1 MASKK
6 ELRALITLAGKI
18 DPSLQAAM
26 LKATKMN
33 LNMVQNSKKSAG
45 AMSSVWNIAKG
56 VFTGNLMTRGLSMI
70 TDAIKTVTK
79 QGVELASSLTEVQ
92 NVVDTAFGQSSKQVD
107 QWASTALD
115 KFGLSELQA
124 KQFTGTLGAMLK
136 SSGISSKYLVQM
148 SQNLTALSGDFASF
162 FNLDHEDAFNKI
174 RSGIAGET
182 EPLKQLGIN
191 MSVANLEAFAL
202 SKGITTSYKDMDQ
215 ASQVMLR
222 YAYLMEVSKDAQGDF
237 AKTLDTSYANQKR
250 LLTTN
255 LSQMMANL
263 ASKSLPVLTKGIK
276 LLNEYVGKID
286 VNKIGDFI
294 AEKLGAAFDLVSR
307 YGPMAIDAIKSFGG
321 WVLDAFSKIK
331 PGLSWFV
338 TEALPAGIDAV
349 SRFARFIID
358 NWPHIGPII
367 AGIAAVVGGLAVKL
381 LLIPKIISTYKAVS
395 STFSMIGT
403 ALTSPFGTAI
413 LVIGALV
420 AAGIWLYNNWDWISK
435 SIVGIWENHVMPFF
449 SGIGEWFSGVWNGV
463 VDGFKHVWSGVSE
476 WFSGVWNGVVSGFK
490 FAWDGIAKWF
500 TGLWNGVVGIFKG
513 YINTYIG
520 MFNFVIGALN
530 KIQFDVPD
538 WVPLVG
544 GKHIG
549 INIPLIPTFAEGG
562 FTDRPAI
569 FGEAGLEAAI
579 PIKYRNPRSIAIL
592 NQTAKAIGAEP
603 ARGNPAIS
611 LTFNFNGPVSNKEEI
626 TSGVKAA
633 KDYILEVLDEY
644 FDGRGRPEFG

>member
-202 SKGITTSYKDMDQ
+202 SKGITTAYKDMDQ

-276 LLNEYVGKID
+276 LLNDYVGKID

-307 YGPMAIDAIKSFGG
+307 YGPMAIDAIKSLGG

-338 TEALPAGIDAV
+338 TEALPAGIDTV

-358 NWPHIGPII
+358 NWSHIGPII
-367 AGIAAVVGGLAVKL
+367 AGIATAVGGLAVKL

-395 STFSMIGT
+395 STFSMVGT
-403 ALTSPFGTAI
+403 ALTSPFGNVI

-435 SIVGIWENHVMPFF
+435 GIVGIWENHVMPFF
-449 SGIGEWFSGVWNGV
+449 AGIGEWFSGIWNGV
-463 VDGFKHVWSGVSE
+463 VNGFKSA
-476 WFSGVWNGVVSGFK
+476 WNGITSWFTNL
-490 FAWDGIAKWF
+490 WDGI
-500 TGLWNGVVGIFKG
+500 VGIFKG
-513 YINTYIG
+513 YINTYIKI
-520 MFNFVIGALN
+520 FNFVIGGLN

-538 WVPLVG
+538 WVPLIG

-549 INIPLIPTFAEGG
+549 INIPLLKEFAKGG

-579 PIKYRNPRSIAIL
+579 PIKYRNPRSISIL
-592 NQTAKAIGAEP
+592 NQTAKMIGAE
-603 ARGNPAIS
+603 ATGGSPAIS
-611 LTFNFNGPVSNKEEI
+611 LTFNFNGPVSNKEEV
-626 TSGVKAA
+626 TSGVQAA
-633 KDYILEVLDEY
+633 KEYILEVLEEY
-644 FDGRGRPEFG
+644 FDGRRRLEFG

>member
-92 NVVDTAFGQSSKQVD
+92 NVVDTAFGQTSKQID

-202 SKGITTSYKDMDQ
+202 SKGITTAYKDMDQ

-276 LLNEYVGKID
+276 LLNDYVGKID

-307 YGPMAIDAIKSFGG
+307 YGPMAIDAIKSLGG

-338 TEALPAGIDAV
+338 TEALPAGIDTV

-367 AGIAAVVGGLAVKL
+367 AGIATTAGLLAAKL
-381 LLIPKIISTYKAVS
+381 LLIPKIINTFKSVTSTIS
-395 STFSMIGT
+395 SIGT
-403 ALTSPFGTAI
+403 LLTSPFGMAIIAIGI
-413 LVIGALV
+413 LVG
-420 AAGIWLYNNWDWISK
+420 AGIWLYNNWDWISK
-435 SIVGIWENHVMPFF
+435 GIVGIWENHVMPFF
-449 SGIGEWFSGVWNGV
+449 AGIGEWFSGIWNGV
-463 VDGFKHVWSGVSE
+463 VNGFKSA
-476 WFSGVWNGVVSGFK
+476 WNGITSWFTNL
-490 FAWDGIAKWF
+490 WDGI
-500 TGLWNGVVGIFKG
+500 VGIFKG
-513 YINTYIG
+513 YINTYIKI
-520 MFNFVIGALN
+520 FNFVIGGLN

-538 WVPLVG
+538 WVPLIG

-549 INIPLIPTFAEGG
+549 INIPLLKEFAEGG

-579 PIKYRNPRSIAIL
+579 PIKYRNPRSISIL
-592 NQTAKAIGAEP
+592 NQTAKMIGAE
-603 ARGNPAIS
+603 ATGGSPAIS
-611 LTFNFNGPVSNKEEI
+611 LTFNFNGPVSNKEEV
-626 TSGVKAA
+626 TSGVQAA
-633 KDYILEVLDEY
+633 KEYILEMLEEY
-644 FDGRGRPEFG
+644 FDGRRRLEFG

>member
-92 NVVDTAFGQSSKQVD
+92 NVVDTAFGQSSKQID

-202 SKGITTSYKDMDQ
+202 SKGITTAYKDMDQ

-276 LLNEYVGKID
+276 LLNDYVGKID

-307 YGPMAIDAIKSFGG
+307 YGPMAIDAIKSLGG

-338 TEALPAGIDAV
+338 TEALPAGIDTV

-367 AGIAAVVGGLAVKL
+367 AGIATTAGLLAAKL
-381 LLIPKIISTYKAVS
+381 LLIPKIINTFKSVTSTIS
-395 STFSMIGT
+395 SIGT
-403 ALTSPFGTAI
+403 LLTSPFGMAIIAIGI
-413 LVIGALV
+413 LVG
-420 AAGIWLYNNWDWISK
+420 AGIWLYNNWDWISK
-435 SIVGIWENHVMPFF
+435 GIVGIWENHVMPFF
-449 SGIGEWFSGVWNGV
+449 AGIGEWFSGIWNGV
-463 VDGFKHVWSGVSE
+463 VNGFKSA
-476 WFSGVWNGVVSGFK
+476 WNGITSWFTNL
-490 FAWDGIAKWF
+490 WDGI
-500 TGLWNGVVGIFKG
+500 VGIFKG
-513 YINTYIG
+513 YINTYIKI
-520 MFNFVIGALN
+520 FNFVIGGLN

-538 WVPLVG
+538 WVPLIG

-549 INIPLIPTFAEGG
+549 INIPLLKEFAEGG

-579 PIKYRNPRSIAIL
+579 PIKYRNPRSISIL
-592 NQTAKAIGAEP
+592 NQTAKMIGAE
-603 ARGNPAIS
+603 ATGGSPAIS
-611 LTFNFNGPVSNKEEI
+611 LTFNFNGPVSNKEEV
-626 TSGVKAA
+626 TSGVQAA
-633 KDYILEVLDEY
+633 KEYILEMLEEY
-644 FDGRGRPEFG
+644 FDGRRRLEFG

>member
-92 NVVDTAFGQSSKQVD
+92 NVVDTAFGQSSKQID

-162 FNLDHEDAFNKI
+162 FNLDHEEAFNKI

-191 MSVANLEAFAL
+191 MSIANLEAFAL
-202 SKGITTSYKDMDQ
+202 SKGITTAYKDMDQ

-276 LLNEYVGKID
+276 LLNDYVGKID

-307 YGPMAIDAIKSFGG
+307 YGPMAIDAIKSLGG

-338 TEALPAGIDAV
+338 TEALPAGIDTV

-358 NWPHIGPII
+358 NWSHIGPII
-367 AGIAAVVGGLAVKL
+367 AGIATAVGGLAVKL

-395 STFSMIGT
+395 STFSMVGT
-403 ALTSPFGTAI
+403 ALTSPFGNVI

-435 SIVGIWENHVMPFF
+435 GIVGIWENHVMPFF
-449 SGIGEWFSGVWNGV
+449 AGIGEWFSGIWNGV
-463 VDGFKHVWSGVSE
+463 VNGFKSA
-476 WFSGVWNGVVSGFK
+476 WNGITSWFTNL
-490 FAWDGIAKWF
+490 WDGI
-500 TGLWNGVVGIFKG
+500 VGIFKG
-513 YINTYIG
+513 YINTYIKI
-520 MFNFVIGALN
+520 FNFVIGGLN

-538 WVPLVG
+538 WVPLIG

-549 INIPLIPTFAEGG
+549 INIPLLKEFAEGG

-579 PIKYRNPRSIAIL
+579 PIKYRNPRSISIL
-592 NQTAKAIGAEP
+592 NQTAKMIGAEP
-603 ARGNPAIS
+603 AGGSPAIS
-611 LTFNFNGPVSNKEEI
+611 LTFNFHGPVSNKEEV
-626 TSGVKAA
+626 TSGVQAA
-633 KDYILEVLDEY
+633 KEYILEVLDEY
-644 FDGRGRPEFG
+644 FDGRRRPEFG

>member
-1 MASKK
+1 VIHVASKK

-92 NVVDTAFGQSSKQVD
+92 NVVDTAFGQSSKQID

-162 FNLDHEDAFNKI
+162 FNLDHEEAFNKI

-202 SKGITTSYKDMDQ
+202 SKGITTAYKDMDQ

-276 LLNEYVGKID
+276 LLNDYVGKID

-307 YGPMAIDAIKSFGG
+307 YGPMAIDAIKSLGG

-338 TEALPAGIDAV
+338 TEALPAGIDTV

-367 AGIAAVVGGLAVKL
+367 AGIATTAGLLAAKL
-381 LLIPKIISTYKAVS
+381 LLIPKIINTFKSVTSTIS
-395 STFSMIGT
+395 SIGT
-403 ALTSPFGTAI
+403 LLTSPFGMAIIAIGI
-413 LVIGALV
+413 LVG
-420 AAGIWLYNNWDWISK
+420 AGIWLYNNWDWISK
-435 SIVGIWENHVMPFF
+435 GIVGIWENHVMPFF
-449 SGIGEWFSGVWNGV
+449 AGIGEWFSGIWNGV
-463 VDGFKHVWSGVSE
+463 VNGFKSA
-476 WFSGVWNGVVSGFK
+476 WNGITSWFTNL
-490 FAWDGIAKWF
+490 WDGI
-500 TGLWNGVVGIFKG
+500 VGIFKG
-513 YINTYIG
+513 YINTYIKI
-520 MFNFVIGALN
+520 FNFVIGGLN

-538 WVPLVG
+538 WVPLIG

-549 INIPLIPTFAEGG
+549 INIPLLKEFAEGG

-579 PIKYRNPRSIAIL
+579 PIKYRNPRSISIL
-592 NQTAKAIGAEP
+592 NQTAKMIGAE
-603 ARGNPAIS
+603 ATGGSPAIS
-611 LTFNFNGPVSNKEEI
+611 LTFNFNGPVSNKEEV
-626 TSGVKAA
+626 TSGVQAA
-633 KDYILEVLDEY
+633 KEYILEMLEEY
-644 FDGRGRPEFG
+644 FDGRRRLEFG

>member
-202 SKGITTSYKDMDQ
+202 SKGITTAYKDMDQ

-276 LLNEYVGKID
+276 LLNDYVGKID

-307 YGPMAIDAIKSFGG
+307 YGPMAIDAIKSLGG

-338 TEALPAGIDAV
+338 TEALPAGIDTV

-358 NWPHIGPII
+358 NWSHIGPII
-367 AGIAAVVGGLAVKL
+367 AGIATTAGLLAAKL
-381 LLIPKIISTYKAVS
+381 LLIPKIINTFKSVTSTIS
-395 STFSMIGT
+395 SIGT
-403 ALTSPFGTAI
+403 LLTSPFGMAIIAIGI
-413 LVIGALV
+413 LVG
-420 AAGIWLYNNWDWISK
+420 AGIWLYNNWDWISK
-435 SIVGIWENHVMPFF
+435 GIVGIWENHVMPFF
-449 SGIGEWFSGVWNGV
+449 AGIGEWFSGIWNGV
-463 VDGFKHVWSGVSE
+463 VNGFKSA
-476 WFSGVWNGVVSGFK
+476 WNGITSWFTNL
-490 FAWDGIAKWF
+490 WDGI
-500 TGLWNGVVGIFKG
+500 VGIFKG
-513 YINTYIG
+513 YINTYIKIL
-520 MFNFVIGALN
+520 NFVIGGLN
-530 KIQFDVPD
+530 KIQFDIPD
-538 WVPLVG
+538 WVPFGLG

-549 INIPLIPTFAEGG
+549 INIPLLKEFAEGG

-579 PIKYRNPRSIAIL
+579 PIKYRNPRSISIL
-592 NQTAKAIGAEP
+592 NQTAKMIGVEP
-603 ARGNPAIS
+603 VNSMPPVN
-611 LTFNFNGPVSNKEEI
+611 LHFNFYGPVSNKEEV
-626 TSGVKAA
+626 TSGVQAA
-633 KDYILEVLDEY
+633 KEYILEVLDEY
-644 FDGRGRPEFG
+644 FDGRRRLEFG